1 MTKEEIK
8 KIVDDE
14 RAEQLTARLC
24 RHWEV
29 ATRRLTELVQD
40 LEDGIDT
47 CVEAE
52 VYAAIMRMH
61 HLVGE
66 MKKRAVFG
74 AHSDNDLAE
83 KLTEKRYVGTFRKN
97 IQEGMGEEPDNLKN
111 IFNTICQK
119 YNALA
124 HPKK

>member
-1 MTKEEIK
+1 MTKEDIK

-14 RAEQLTARLC
+14 RAEQLTVQLC

-52 VYAAIMRMH
+52 VYAAIMRMQSC
-61 HLVGE
+61 V
-66 MKKRAVFG
+66 MVTN
-74 AHSDNDLAE
+74 SS
-83 KLTEKRYVGTFRKN
+83 
-97 IQEGMGEEPDNLKN
+97 
-111 IFNTICQK
+111 
-119 YNALA
+119 
-124 HPKK
+124 